1 VVSSTVDPVVDRP
14 STHHTLSRDF
24 GALPAGLRLMASKAN
39 LRNSTELFQNRCL
52 ESPAAVLGE
61 QENNALDETPLI
73 QQYLQFR
80 SEFMGYL
87 YAITRDA
94 ELSEE
99 VYQNAAVVVMEQSQ
113 KSEAIRN
120 FRAWAKEVIRRQA
133 LHAIRARAVSARKAR
148 AISPELL
155 EAVSD
160 AFLQDDSGDSVVRN
174 EARAL
179 KRCLDDLPEDKR
191 ELVAM
196 RYEGSSTF
204 DEISEHVGST
214 PAAVQRT
221 LSRVRKM
228 LHGCVQRRMRLA
240 EGAS

>member
-1 VVSSTVDPVVDRP
+1 MHYRNTRKNEN
-14 STHHTLSRDF
+14 
-24 GALPAGLRLMASKAN
+24 LPGGGHPRFAREPKFAPETAEET
-39 LRNSTELFQNRCL
+39 LRNTIFRETVSGI
-52 ESPAAVLGE
+52 AAVGTWT
-61 QENNALDETPLI
+61 QENDALDDTTLI

-87 YAITRDA
+87 YAMTRDA
-94 ELSEE
+94 GLSEE

-113 KSEAIRN
+113 KTETIRN
-120 FRAWAKEVIRRQA
+120 FRAWAKEVVRRQA
-133 LHAIRARAVSARKAR
+133 LHAIRARAVAAKHAR

-155 EAVSD
+155 DAVSD
-160 AFLQDDSGDSVVRN
+160 AFLQDESEYTVVRD

-179 KRCLDDLPEDKR
+179 KRCLDKLPEDKR

-196 RYEGSSTF
+196 RYEDSSGF

-214 PAAVQRT
+214 PAAVQRA

-228 LHGCVQRRMRLA
+228 LHGCVQRRMQLA

>member
-1 VVSSTVDPVVDRP
+1 VSETGQMR
-14 STHHTLSRDF
+14 TW
-24 GALPAGLRLMASKAN
+24 G
-39 LRNSTELFQNRCL
+39 
-52 ESPAAVLGE
+52 
-61 QENNALDETPLI
+61 QENSKLDETPHI

-99 VYQNAAVVVMEQSQ
+99 VYQNAAVVVIEQS
-113 KSEAIRN
+113 ENPETIRD

-133 LHAIRARAVSARKAR
+133 LHAIRARDVATRR
-148 AISPELL
+148 TRPISPELL
-155 EAVSD
+155 DVVSD
-160 AFLQDDSGDSVVRN
+160 AFLQDDSAASVVHE
-174 EARAL
+174 EANAL
-179 KRCLDDLPEDKR
+179 KQCLDTLPAEKR
-191 ELVAM
+191 ELVAL

-204 DEISEHVGST
+204 DEISDHIGST
-214 PAAVQRT
+214 PAAVQRA

-228 LHGCVQRRMRLA
+228 LHGCVQRRLQLA